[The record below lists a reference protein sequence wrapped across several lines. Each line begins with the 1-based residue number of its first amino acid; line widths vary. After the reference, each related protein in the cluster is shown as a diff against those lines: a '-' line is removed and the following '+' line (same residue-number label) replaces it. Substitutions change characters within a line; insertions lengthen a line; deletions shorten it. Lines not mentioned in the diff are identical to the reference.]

1 MATSCFASAWALLGS
16 VVHTLMAEFATDS
29 ASAEHATSTIALPS
43 PLCNACM
50 LPSSPHSQERRGK
63 KRTADSPVSVVE
75 VPTRAVPEAQK
86 QALLPL
92 TTLTLLLV
100 YTEIVQRRLWDASFA
115 RGPRAG
121 DQPDASTWT
130 RRLATRHL
138 KAAATDGWN
147 VVAGAVQLAQ
157 AWALLP
163 GVVPTTLTRNYEYP
177 LCIRLRLAVC
187 LSMSWKFQRCNYSH
201 FPRRFDADP
210 PSLLGPHSHEL
221 ASIGFFFMLDAEQ
234 KDFGG
239 WHTANAATI
248 RELYEEMMAHEVD
261 LLARVN
267 VFSLLT
273 DNVQVRTESLLDG
286 LLSRGVVTAD
296 CAMAARSI
304 VPFFIYCAAEG
315 RVPTAGGLVCAALV
329 ALSNRDNVRA
339 KLVHSEECLRGE
351 FSHEE
356 RLSAWGLVHNA
367 LFPTKL
373 VLYLVQG
380 SCYNDPA
387 FENYDFVT
395 PDNLRVALV
404 LTAAAAS

>member
-1 MATSCFASAWALLGS
+1 
-16 VVHTLMAEFATDS
+16 MAEFETDS
-29 ASAEHATSTIALPS
+29 GTAEHATAAIALPS
-43 PLCNACM
+43 PLCAEYM
-50 LPSSPHSQERRGK
+50 PPPSPQLHEQRGT
-63 KRTADSPVSVVE
+63 KRAAADSPVSVVE
-75 VPTRAVPEAQK
+75 VPTRALPEAQK

-92 TTLTLLLV
+92 TTLTLLIV

-115 RGPRAG
+115 RGERPGGKTDPSFGR
-121 DQPDASTWT
+121 

-163 GVVPTTLTRNYEYP
+163 DVVPTTLTRNYEYP

-187 LSMSWKFQRCNYSH
+187 LGVSWKFQRCNYSH

-221 ASIGFFFMLDAEQ
+221 ASVGFFFMLDAEQ

-239 WHTANAATI
+239 WHNTNAATI
-248 RELYEEMMAHEVD
+248 RELYDEMMAHEVD

-273 DNVQVRTESLLDG
+273 DNVQVQTESLLDG

-329 ALSNRDNVRA
+329 ALSNKDNVRA

-351 FSHEE
+351 FSHHE
-356 RLSAWGLVHNA
+356 RMSAWGLVHNA
-367 LFPTKL
+367 LFPSKL
-373 VLYLVQG
+373 ALYLVQG

-387 FENYDFVT
+387 YENYDFVT
-395 PDNLRVALV
+395 PNNLRVALV
-404 LTAAAAS
+404 LTASAAS